1 MAINNRDLPLVA
13 IFGALLVCVGAWFLW
28 LAPTSVAL
36 KSGTV
41 QAEVLSQ
48 RETVLMQRKALLAS
62 VTQALVSN
70 QDAAQLI
77 QLAAPQDQSMDALL
91 VSFDAMAAQSG
102 VTLASVQPQ
111 TAGQVPQELIT
122 TIGVNGTY
130 GGIQAFVQAIERNLR
145 PLTIHSL
152 TLTGGTSAAGS
163 TIVNA
168 TLTVGAL
175 QLEGQAPAATPA
187 AKETP

>member
-1 MAINNRDLPLVA
+1 MTISNRDLPLLV
-13 IFGALLVCVGAWFLW
+13 IFGALLVSLGAWFWW
-28 LAPTSVAL
+28 LTPTATAL
-36 KSGTV
+36 KTGMA
-41 QAEVLSQ
+41 QAQTLGQ
-48 RETVLMQRKALLAS
+48 QETVLSQRKALLAN
-62 VTQALVSN
+62 VSQQLSSN
-70 QDAAQLI
+70 EDAARLI

-91 VSFDAMAAQSG
+91 VSFAAMAEQSG

-111 TAGQVPQELIT
+111 AAGQVPQELMT
-122 TIGVNGTY
+122 VIGVNGTF

-175 QLEGQAPAATPA
+175 NLEVQAPT